1 MSGAVIRPPLQRID
15 DTRARFLRDCS
26 AVRDHKSILAWQEAH
41 KVTDAVFDGARTSWK
56 PFAAAVFAQLQRASL
71 SVQLNIA
78 EGYALGSSRRF
89 RNHLEIAY
97 GSAVETSELLEL
109 AVRKQ
114 ILPEALSHA
123 ALESCQRCQR
133 LLLGLIK
140 RYRDNEA

>member
-1 MSGAVIRPPLQRID
+1 
-15 DTRARFLRDCS
+15 
-26 AVRDHKSILAWQEAH
+26 
-41 KVTDAVFDGARTSWK
+41 
-56 PFAAAVFAQLQRASL
+56 
-71 SVQLNIA
+71 
-78 EGYALGSSRRF
+78 
-89 RNHLEIAY
+89 LEIAY

-109 AVRKQ
+109 AIRKQ

>member
-15 DTRARFLRDCS
+15 DTRARSLR
-26 AVRDHKSILAWQEAH
+26 
-41 KVTDAVFDGARTSWK
+41 
-56 PFAAAVFAQLQRASL
+56 
-71 SVQLNIA
+71 
-78 EGYALGSSRRF
+78 YALRSSRRF

-109 AVRKQ
+109 AIRKQ